1 MTPLLSRIRFRLR
14 NDFQLGIITV
24 FGAIGVLAI
33 LPFSLLR
40 FAQGNTL
47 AGSVDLTVA
56 CTITGAALYA
66 WITGKLERAGLVI
79 SVCNLLGS
87 VLVELLLGK
96 TGLYWLYVALLAN
109 FFLINRRAAVLLAF
123 LGIVLAQMVP
133 GAFESVVQR
142 ASVITTQLLV
152 ALFAYLF
159 AHRTAIQHAML
170 ETLASQDPLTGAR
183 NRRAMEQE
191 LAVAIAANQRRPRS
205 LALLLLDLDH
215 FKQINDRYGHDMG
228 DQVLRRFVT
237 LVQSRTRACDRLFR
251 YGGEE
256 FVLLLLEDTDANGVA
271 TVFANL
277 RACVHAELR
286 VQDAPVTVSA
296 GAALLAPGESR
307 EAWLARADAA
317 LYRAKQAGRDRLEL
331 APPPAAS
338 A

>member
-1 MTPLLSRIRFRLR
+1 
-14 NDFQLGIITV
+14 
-24 FGAIGVLAI
+24 
-33 LPFSLLR
+33 
-40 FAQGNTL
+40 
-47 AGSVDLTVA
+47 
-56 CTITGAALYA
+56 
-66 WITGKLERAGLVI
+66 
-79 SVCNLLGS
+79 
-87 VLVELLLGK
+87 
-96 TGLYWLYVALLAN
+96 
-109 FFLINRRAAVLLAF
+109 
-123 LGIVLAQMVP
+123 
-133 GAFESVVQR
+133 
-142 ASVITTQLLV
+142 
-152 ALFAYLF
+152 
-159 AHRTAIQHAML
+159 
-170 ETLASQDPLTGAR
+170 
-183 NRRAMEQE
+183 MEQE